1 MRDRRVS
8 LIKLTQAEK
17 IFAPHRQTRARE
29 HGDIPHRLREIKII
43 HRVCVPL
50 VKSSA
55 DEPAHSHDQSGVLN
69 FSIPINHFRR
79 YRSHLR
85 VFQRFNQILYPI
97 PLPTIHVVIKKNESF
112 TAGRTCASIA
122 FRGEIERLIE
132 SNEAHVCP
140 NRQFF

>member
-1 MRDRRVS
+1 M
-8 LIKLTQAEK
+8 E
-17 IFAPHRQTRARE
+17 
-29 HGDIPHRLREIKII
+29 
-43 HRVCVPL
+43 
-50 VKSSA
+50 SSA

-85 VFQRFNQILYPI
+85 IFQRFDQILYPI
-97 PLPTIHVVIKKNESF
+97 ALAALHVVIKKNEAL
-112 TAGRTCASIA
+112 TAGGTRASVA
-122 FRGEIERLIE
+122 FRGKIKRLIE